1 MRPPVRRGRRAAGER
16 GANMVEFAIVVP
28 LMALFVFGL
37 IELGMAWRDTLTV
50 NTAAR
55 SGARVASNL
64 GNERLA
70 DWETISAVKA
80 ALADIDNADIEAV
93 IVYDASAADGQIDSN
108 CLVGGGISVL
118 DECNYYSPAQ
128 LQSLVETDFT
138 TNGSTCAAGAP
149 DRFFCPLGRS
159 TTQGA
164 LTHVGIYIRVRYES
178 QTDILPFDSLTIDDA
193 AVMRIEPRLETSI

>member
-1 MRPPVRRGRRAAGER
+1 MRPVLGRRRHNQNER

-55 SGARVASNL
+55 SGARIASNL

-80 ALADIDNADIEAV
+80 ALGDIDNADIEAV
-93 IVYDASAADGQIDSN
+93 IIYDAQAANGEIPSS
-108 CLVGGGISVL
+108 CLSGGGTSVIGF
-118 DECNYYSPAQ
+118 CNHYTPAQ
-128 LQSLVETDFT
+128 LQTLAETDFGT
-138 TNGSTCAAGAP
+138 TGSACSVSSP
-149 DRFFCPLGRS
+149 DRFWCPIGRS
-159 TTQGA
+159 TQQGG
-164 LTHVGIYIRVRYES
+164 LDHVGIYIRIEYDA
-178 QTDILPFDSLTIDDA
+178 QTDILPFDTLTIEDS
-193 AVMRIEPRLETSI
+193 AVMRVEPRLETSI